1 MGKGR
6 EREAGLAQFRFAIA
20 NEEAAMQS
28 KQRWARALQYAGL
41 GGIACL
47 LLMISVLTPSSSG
60 GVHGLLSSPVSSVSS
75 DPVEAQRA
83 VDDAEVDVS
92 DAVAD
97 TQDALQDVHDTTDF
111 SPRSWYSSAG
121 VPGAR
126 GDWAAGTGAAKS
138 EGKDAAQ
145 DVRDT
150 QSNSP
155 WNRHGWEEAA
165 EGDAV
170 SDSHDIAGADLADAQ
185 EDVRDAEDVDP
196 DEAEDG
202 AYSVDATGS
211 MHSTGVL
218 KSMLAEQPVARTIS
232 AQQSVSGGSVS
243 SRVERHGSQRQAL
256 QEKWGLKSPV
266 VRASVKKQDI
276 SVHDTV
282 VATAR
287 DLAKAS
293 AATTGLSHELARV
306 RQQRLSRT
314 AAISARRRQSVN
326 FLTLSSSGSLR
337 PRLPLPV
344 AGRGAPGW
352 PAAGLVQHAKGKGGF
367 KVGRKGA
374 AGKRANKVAKKKL
387 KRPPTAHD
395 VKQLMAAAAAAKARV
410 KVAEADALRV
420 FKSAGCDAV
429 TDRRRAAGG
438 VDNDTTFDSG
448 AQDARDAS
456 WNVEPFVTVVDGFS
470 SGLHSHRRDLGQID
484 RMRVVG

>member
-1 MGKGR
+1 
-6 EREAGLAQFRFAIA
+6 
-20 NEEAAMQS
+20 MQS

-47 LLMISVLTPSSSG
+47 LLMISILTPSSSG
-60 GVHGLLSSPVSSVSS
+60 GVRGMLEEDVSSVSS

-97 TQDALQDVHDTTDF
+97 SQDALQDVHDATDF
-111 SPRSWYSSAG
+111 STRSWYNSAG

-126 GDWAAGTGAAKS
+126 GDWAAGTGAARL
-138 EGKDAAQ
+138 EGKDASQ

-155 WNRHGWEEAA
+155 WNRQSSLHGPAGAA

-170 SDSHDIAGADLADAQ
+170 SDSHDITGADLADAQ
-185 EDVRDAEDVDP
+185 VDVRDAEDVDP

-218 KSMLAEQPVARTIS
+218 KSMLAEQSVAHTIS
-232 AQQSVSGGSVS
+232 AQQSVSSGSVS
-243 SRVERHGSQRQAL
+243 SRVERHESQRQAL

-266 VRASVKKQDI
+266 VRASVKKQDV

-287 DLAKAS
+287 DLAKVS

-314 AAISARRRQSVN
+314 AAISARRRQSLN
-326 FLTLSSSGSLR
+326 SLTTTSSGSLQ

-352 PAAGLVQHAKGKGGF
+352 PAASLTQPAKVKEGSKA
-367 KVGRKGA
+367 GRNGA

-395 VKQLMAAAAAAKARV
+395 VKQLMAAAAAAKAAV
-410 KVAEADALRV
+410 KGAEADALRV
-420 FKSAGCDAV
+420 FRRAGCNAV
-429 TDRRRAAGG
+429 TDRRRAAGD
-438 VDNDTTFDSG
+438 VDNDTHFHSG
-448 AQDARDAS
+448 AQDALDAF
-456 WNVEPFVTVVDGFS
+456 WNVEPFVTVVDGVS
-470 SGLHSHRRDLGQID
+470 SGLRSQRRDPGQID
-484 RMRVVG
+484 MKRVVG